1 MAKRIGLFVCWCGSN
16 IGGVVDVPKVVE
28 GVKNYPGVA
37 LATDYKYMCSEPGQN
52 MIIEAIKEHN
62 LDRVV
67 VASCTPRLHE
77 PTFRNTIAR
86 AGLNPY
92 MFEMAN
98 IREQCSWV
106 HSKDKEGATEKAIA
120 LVKRALA
127 KVSKVE
133 PLFESHIPVT
143 KKALVIGG
151 GIAGSQVA
159 IDIADNGYPV
169 ILLERE
175 PTIGGKMVKLDKTF
189 PTMDCSACI
198 STPKMVQASQH
209 PNITIITYAEL
220 VDVKGYI
227 GNFEVTIKQKTR
239 YVDHNTCTGC
249 GLCTEKC
256 PTKVPSSYELGL
268 GTRKA
273 IYIEFPQ
280 AVPNKPVI
288 DPENCRYLK
297 TGKCGIC
304 KKICPTG
311 AVDFEQKDEL
321 IQEKV
326 GAIVVAT
333 GYDLFKWEEAYGEY
347 GYGRYKDVIT
357 GLHFER
363 LVNASGPTGGKI
375 KRPSDGKEP
384 RSVVFIKCVGSRDEA
399 KGKEYC
405 SRACCM
411 YTAKHAHQVIEK
423 IDGGSAYVFY
433 MDVRTPGKAY
443 DEFYRR
449 TVEEGAQF
457 IRGRVSKI
465 YQQGD
470 KLIVMGTDTLL
481 GRPVTVEAD
490 MVVLAT
496 AMVASEGSD
505 KIAQMVGV
513 SIDKDGFFTEAHPKL
528 RPVETM
534 TGGIF
539 LAGACQGPKDIP
551 DTVSQASGAAV
562 KVGALLSNDQLATD
576 PMISQVDEKMCSGCL
591 VCKEVCPY
599 KAIEGKTITE
609 RVGGKPVERVVANVN
624 TALCQGCGNCTVACR
639 AGAANLKGY
648 TNQQVLAEVEALCR

>member
-1 MAKRIGLFVCWCGSN
+1 MFLGSLQRQRRR
-16 IGGVVDVPKVVE
+16 
-28 GVKNYPGVA
+28 Y
-37 LATDYKYMCSEPGQN
+37 
-52 MIIEAIKEHN
+52 
-62 LDRVV
+62 R
-67 VASCTPRLHE
+67 
-77 PTFRNTIAR
+77 
-86 AGLNPY
+86 
-92 MFEMAN
+92 
-98 IREQCSWV
+98 
-106 HSKDKEGATEKAIA
+106 KAIA
-120 LVKRALA
+120 LVKELLA
-127 KVSKVE
+127 KVSRVE

-227 GNFEVTIKQKTR
+227 GNFEVTIKQKSP
-239 YVDHNTCTGC
+239 
-249 GLCTEKC
+249 LCRPQDMYRLRTVHRKM

-375 KRPSDGKEP
+375 KRRLMVWNPGRLYLS
-384 RSVVFIKCVGSRDEA
+384 SVSVQGTSQRQ
-399 KGKEYC
+399 EYC

-411 YTAKHAHQVIEK
+411 YTAAYAHQVIEK
-423 IDGGSAYVFY
+423 I
-433 MDVRTPGKAY
+433 
-443 DEFYRR
+443 
-449 TVEEGAQF
+449 
-457 IRGRVSKI
+457 
-465 YQQGD
+465 
-470 KLIVMGTDTLL
+470 
-481 GRPVTVEAD
+481 
-490 MVVLAT
+490 
-496 AMVASEGSD
+496 
-505 KIAQMVGV
+505 
-513 SIDKDGFFTEAHPKL
+513 
-528 RPVETM
+528 
-534 TGGIF
+534 
-539 LAGACQGPKDIP
+539 
-551 DTVSQASGAAV
+551 
-562 KVGALLSNDQLATD
+562 
-576 PMISQVDEKMCSGCL
+576 
-591 VCKEVCPY
+591 
-599 KAIEGKTITE
+599 EGK
-609 RVGGKPVERVVANVN
+609 RVCLPIWTMHTGQS
-624 TALCQGCGNCTVACR
+624 L
-639 AGAANLKGY
+639 
-648 TNQQVLAEVEALCR
+648 

>member
-1 MAKRIGLFVCWCGSN
+1 
-16 IGGVVDVPKVVE
+16 
-28 GVKNYPGVA
+28 
-37 LATDYKYMCSEPGQN
+37 
-52 MIIEAIKEHN
+52 
-62 LDRVV
+62 
-67 VASCTPRLHE
+67 
-77 PTFRNTIAR
+77 
-86 AGLNPY
+86 
-92 MFEMAN
+92 
-98 IREQCSWV
+98 
-106 HSKDKEGATEKAIA
+106 
-120 LVKRALA
+120 
-127 KVSKVE
+127 
-133 PLFESHIPVT
+133 
-143 KKALVIGG
+143 
-151 GIAGSQVA
+151 
-159 IDIADNGYPV
+159 
-169 ILLERE
+169 
-175 PTIGGKMVKLDKTF
+175 
-189 PTMDCSACI
+189 
-198 STPKMVQASQH
+198 
-209 PNITIITYAEL
+209 
-220 VDVKGYI
+220 
-227 GNFEVTIKQKTR
+227 
-239 YVDHNTCTGC
+239 
-249 GLCTEKC
+249 
-256 PTKVPSSYELGL
+256 
-268 GTRKA
+268 
-273 IYIEFPQ
+273 
-280 AVPNKPVI
+280 
-288 DPENCRYLK
+288 
-297 TGKCGIC
+297 
-304 KKICPTG
+304 
-311 AVDFEQKDEL
+311 
-321 IQEKV
+321 
-326 GAIVVAT
+326 
-333 GYDLFKWEEAYGEY
+333 
-347 GYGRYKDVIT
+347 
-357 GLHFER
+357 
-363 LVNASGPTGGKI
+363 
-375 KRPSDGKEP
+375 
-384 RSVVFIKCVGSRDEA
+384 
-399 KGKEYC
+399 
-405 SRACCM
+405 
-411 YTAKHAHQVIEK
+411 
-423 IDGGSAYVFY
+423 

-449 TVEEGAQF
+449 TVEEGVQF